1 MTLNQNEAV
10 IQLNIR
16 LAEIM
21 EHNAAGHDDID
32 VSLLE
37 LFLEEA
43 DELCSK
49 ISDCL
54 RVLREGANDDTHLIN
69 RLLHTLKG
77 SARMTGAMRIGHL
90 AHEMESHLL
99 AVKGPDTQ
107 AVLAFDFEQI
117 NSLLE
122 ELRQFDLVQD
132 NDSAVLGLNEI
143 QPGSFAG
150 LSERLYRTVRQTAR
164 EVNKRVNLELSGA
177 VVEGRMLDKM
187 VAPLEHLLRN
197 AIVHGLEDEPQ
208 RISGGKEL
216 IGEICLSL
224 RQENDQ
230 LILEVSDDGRGLNLN
245 ALRAQAI
252 SKGLIKSDDMLN
264 DDQLAQLIF
273 VPGISTASE
282 VTELSGR
289 GIGMDVVHSEIA
301 AMGGRI
307 AVSSKP
313 GRGTQFIIRIP
324 VT

>member
-1 MTLNQNEAV
+1 MTLKQNEAV
-10 IQLNIR
+10 IQMNLR

-21 EHNAAGHDDID
+21 AYDAASRDDID
-32 VSLLE
+32 VFLLE

-43 DELCSK
+43 DELCAK

-54 RVLREGANDDTHLIN
+54 RVLRENANDDVHLIN

-90 AHEMESHLL
+90 AHRMEGHLL
-99 AVKGPDTQ
+99 AAKGPDMQ

-117 NSLLE
+117 NSLLD
-122 ELRQFDLVQD
+122 ELRRFDLTQV
-132 NDSAVLGLNEI
+132 NNATGLDRNEI
-143 QPGSFAG
+143 PPFAV

-164 EVNKRVNLELSGA
+164 EVNKRVNLELSGT

-208 RISGGKEL
+208 RIAGGKDV
-216 IGEICLSL
+216 IGEIRLSL
-224 RQENDQ
+224 RQEADQ
-230 LILEVSDDGRGLNLN
+230 LIFEVSDDGLGLNLS

-252 SKGLIKSDDMLN
+252 SKGLIKPDDTLD

-273 VPGISTASE
+273 VPGISTASK

-289 GIGMDVVHSEIA
+289 GIGMDVVHSEVA
-301 AMGGRI
+301 AMGGQI
-307 AVSSKP
+307 DVSSKA
-313 GRGTQFIIRIP
+313 GRSTQFIIRIP